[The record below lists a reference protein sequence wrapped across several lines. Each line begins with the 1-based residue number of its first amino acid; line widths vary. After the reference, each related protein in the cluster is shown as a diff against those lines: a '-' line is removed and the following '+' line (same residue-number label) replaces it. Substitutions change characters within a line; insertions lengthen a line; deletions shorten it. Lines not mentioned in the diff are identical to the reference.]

1 MTSFLNFQMN
11 LGIWIILAVIIV
23 IIIICIVYCIYNGNC
38 CTKKDEKQSPDPTDP
53 NRPIYQ
59 SAPTKEVDNP
69 PQQEIAKE
77 DNPV

>member
-1 MTSFLNFQMN
+1 MN

-38 CTKKDEKQSPDPTDP
+38 CTRKDEKQSPDPTDP

-69 PQQEIAKE
+69 AQTEVAKE

>member
-1 MTSFLNFQMN
+1 MN

-38 CTKKDEKQSPDPTDP
+38 CTRKDEKQSPDPTDP

-69 PQQEIAKE
+69 AQTNQEIAKE